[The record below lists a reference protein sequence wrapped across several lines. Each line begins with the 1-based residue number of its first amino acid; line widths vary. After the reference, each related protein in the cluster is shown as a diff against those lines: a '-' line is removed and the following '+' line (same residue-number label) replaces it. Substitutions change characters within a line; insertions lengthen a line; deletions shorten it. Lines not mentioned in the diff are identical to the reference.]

1 MKSRIKINDLSLSG
15 LLLATALI
23 LGYVES
29 LIPILP
35 SIPGIKVG
43 LPNVILLLLLYKK
56 DFKIGFVYIICILR
70 VVLSAVLFGTFISFV
85 YALFGGLCSLSLM
98 VVLKRNRHFGICGVS
113 VFGAFAH
120 NTAQLLVAAL
130 LTGSLYVFYY
140 FPVLLLAGSI
150 CGFICGVIALRLTKY
165 INR

>member
-1 MKSRIKINDLSLSG
+1 MKSRIRINDLSLSG

-70 VVLSAVLFGTFISFV
+70 VVLSAVLFGTLISFV

-98 VVLKRNRHFGICGVS
+98 VVLKRNGHFGISGVS

-150 CGFICGVIALRLTKY
+150 NGFICGVIALRLTKY

>member
-98 VVLKRNRHFGICGVS
+98 VVLKRNRHFGISGVS

-120 NTAQLLVAAL
+120 NTAQLLIAAL

>member
-1 MKSRIKINDLSLSG
+1 MKSRIRINDLSLSG

-70 VVLSAVLFGTFISFV
+70 VVLSAVLFGTLISFV

-98 VVLKRNRHFGICGVS
+98 VVLKRNGHFGISGVS